1 MLALCLRLSS
11 AGSELKLCCFAARQQ
26 SNFHIFIVTRTCFR
40 PGLKPEELK
49 LVWNAYLAFER
60 SRMHVLRSLDVQ
72 YRMQSSVSLI
82 LVLFFVPHNYKF
94 IICLRSLT
102 AMPLWSTFLS
112 FSELICE
119 WVVLQVN

>member
-11 AGSELKLCCFAARQQ
+11 AGSELCYFAARQE
-26 SNFHIFIVTRTCFR
+26 SNFPSVIVTRTFFR

-102 AMPLWSTFLS
+102 ATALWSTFLS

-119 WVVLQVN
+119 

>member
-11 AGSELKLCCFAARQQ
+11 AGSELELCCFAARQQ
-26 SNFHIFIVTRTCFR
+26 SNFHIFIVTRSCFR

-72 YRMQSSVSLI
+72 YRMQSSVSHI
-82 LVLFFVPHNYKF
+82 LCFLLSPQLQFHHLSQVIDGDAALVDVSF
-94 IICLRSLT
+94 IQRVDL
-102 AMPLWSTFLS
+102 
-112 FSELICE
+112 
-119 WVVLQVN
+119 